1 LNTVH
6 EKVNKMA
13 VNTRT
18 IERRLQL
25 RLQLIEAAE
34 ATVSRDGLK
43 ALSARELSREVGCSL
58 GAIYNVFEDID
69 ALVVAVNSRTLAELD
84 RTIAGF
90 VPSVRDGTEP
100 EECLVGLAQAY
111 CRFAITHTNRWT
123 ALFEHGERINRNIPD
138 WHLEEHV
145 QLISHVVKSLER
157 LYPDRKPAE
166 QWQLAGLLFSAVH
179 GVVSLGLQGFFFAV
193 PPDQL
198 EQQVTS
204 LVQAA
209 LAGLPGSHPRQ

>member
-1 LNTVH
+1 
-6 EKVNKMA
+6 MA
-13 VNTRT
+13 RSTGPSCR
-18 IERRLQL
+18 
-25 RLQLIEAAE
+25 
-34 ATVSRDGLK
+34 ATTSPANVSRADV
-43 ALSARELSREVGCSL
+43 LSRLLSTRRAALFLTLVAIAATAGCFSRTGRDD
-58 GAIYNVFEDID
+58 GAIRITGSD
-69 ALVVAVNSRTLAELD
+69 TM
-84 RTIAGF
+84 
-90 VPSVRDGTEP
+90 
-100 EECLVGLAQAY
+100 VGLAQAY